1 MSEAGIRVL
10 CVDDHRLVRDGLALI
25 ISREPDLQVVGLATS
40 GEEAVRRFQSLA
52 PDVTL
57 MDLQLPGMSG
67 LEAIRSIRQVS
78 PDARIIV
85 LTMLDGEEDVYRA
98 LQAGAATYLFKDML
112 SDDLVRVIR
121 EVHAGRHTLRPDIHA
136 RLDERSAH
144 PSLSDREVQVLEL
157 VKDGLRNKEIAAAL
171 SISTETVRVHIKN
184 ILVKLD
190 VNDRGAAVNRA
201 MRRGVIHLR

>member
-1 MSEAGIRVL
+1 MGEPGIRVL

-25 ISREPDLQVVGLATS
+25 INREPDLEVVGLATS
-40 GEEAVRRFQSLA
+40 GEEAVRRFHALE

-67 LEAIRSIRQVS
+67 MEAIRSIREYR
-78 PDARIIV
+78 PNARIIV

-98 LQAGAATYLFKDML
+98 LHAGAATYLFKDMM

-121 EVHAGRHTLRPDIHA
+121 EVHTGHRPLLADIHA

-157 VKDGLRNKEIAAAL
+157 ARDGLRNKEIGATL
-171 SISTETVRVHIKN
+171 CISTETVRVHMKN
-184 ILVKLD
+184 ILLKLA
-190 VNDRGAAVNRA
+190 VNDRGAAVNLA
-201 MRRGVIHLR
+201 LRRGIIHLR